1 MFLKTLSV
9 RIVIV
14 FLLLLHR
21 FNKDELDNETSCVIR
36 SAEMRRTRVYL
47 NKDDLCDY
55 VGCDLLSIL
64 VKIMQK
70 V

>member
-21 FNKDELDNETSCVIR
+21 FNKDVLDNETSVIR
-36 SAEMRRTRVYL
+36 SVECDITRVYF
-47 NKDDLCDY
+47 NKEERF
-55 VGCDLLSIL
+55 V
-64 VKIMQK
+64 
-70 V
+70 